1 MSVEL
6 IWLPDA
12 ENDLIEIYLTIAL
25 DSQAAAE
32 RVYAAIKERASLL
45 SEQPRMG
52 QRRRELAPPAR
63 VLVVG
68 AYLVLYK
75 THPDSDNVP
84 VERIDVVRVVHG
96 SRDLSR
102 VF

>member
-12 ENDLIEIYLTIAL
+12 EADLIEIYLTIAL
-25 DSQAAAE
+25 DNQSAAE
-32 RVYAAIKERASLL
+32 RVYAAMKERAALL
-45 SEQPRMG
+45 AEYPRMG

-63 VLVVG
+63 ALVVG
-68 AYLVLYK
+68 AYLILYK
-75 THPDSDNVP
+75 TYPDSDDMP

-96 SRDLSR
+96 SRDLRR

>member
-1 MSVEL
+1 MSVEV

-12 ENDLIEIYLTIAL
+12 EADLIELYLTIAL
-25 DSQAAAE
+25 DNQPAAE
-32 RVYAAIKERASLL
+32 RVYEAIKRRSALL

-63 VLVVG
+63 VLVIG
-68 AYLVLYK
+68 EYLILYK
-75 THPDSDNVP
+75 THPDSDDLP
-84 VERIDVVRVVHG
+84 VERIDIVRIVHG
-96 SRDLSR
+96 RRDLSR